1 MAILDFVLEIDWG
14 PGPPI
19 TSGYTDGNR
28 AEMYVSI
35 TNTEGVM
42 AILMISR
49 SRDGHIG
56 ILFWKLLGVMVP
68 LAPLA
73 MPMEIE
79 SEFMSLSQIQKDLW
93 PF

>member
-1 MAILDFVLEIDWG
+1 MEIDWG
-14 PGPPI
+14 PGPPN
-19 TSGYTDGNR
+19 TSGYTDGHR
-28 AEMYVSI
+28 VKMFVSI

-56 ILFWKLLGVMVP
+56 ILFWKLLGVMLR

-73 MPMEIE
+73 MPMAIE
-79 SEFMSLSQIQKDLW
+79 SKFLSLPQIQKELW
-93 PF
+93 